1 VESVYRIGI
10 GFDAHPFSEGPRPL
24 VLGGV
29 AIPFPVGL
37 EGYSDADVL
46 THALMD
52 ALLGAANLADIGALF
67 PEGDPAFK
75 DADSLKL
82 LEQVCGL
89 LQERGY
95 RVVNVDCILILEEP
109 RIGPFREQIQNRLAG
124 ALKVAAGRVSV
135 KATTTER
142 MGFTGREEG
151 VAAQA
156 VALLARAEEG
166 NGA

>member
-1 VESVYRIGI
+1 MFRIGI
-10 GFDAHPFSEGPRPL
+10 GFDAHPFSEDPRPL

-29 AIPFPVGL
+29 TIPFPVGL

-52 ALLGAANLADIGALF
+52 ALLGAANLEDIGTLF
-67 PEGDPAFK
+67 PEGDPAYK
-75 DADSLKL
+75 DADSLEL
-82 LEQVCGL
+82 LEQVCTLIRG
-89 LQERGY
+89 RGY
-95 RVVNVDCILILEEP
+95 SVANVDCILILEEP
-109 RIGPFREQIQNRLAG
+109 RISPFRDQMKARLAG
-124 ALKVAAGRVSV
+124 ALQVPADRVSV

-156 VALLARAEEG
+156 VALLSRGEVSAV
-166 NGA
+166 

>member
-1 VESVYRIGI
+1 MYRIGI
-10 GFDAHPFSEGPRPL
+10 GFDAHPFSEDPRPL

-52 ALLGAANLADIGALF
+52 ALLGAANLEDIGALF
-67 PEGDPAFK
+67 PEGDPAYK
-75 DADSLKL
+75 DADSLEL
-82 LEQVCGL
+82 LAQVCGL
-89 LQERGY
+89 LQQRGFK
-95 RVVNVDCILILEEP
+95 VVNVDCILILEEP
-109 RIGPFREQIQNRLAG
+109 RIAPFRDQMKSRLAG
-124 ALKVAAGRVSV
+124 ALRLPGDRISI

-151 VAAQA
+151 IAAQA
-156 VALLARAEEG
+156 VALLSRAEVT
-166 NGA
+166 AV

>member
-1 VESVYRIGI
+1 MFRIGI
-10 GFDAHPFSEGPRPL
+10 GFDAHPFSEDPRPL

-29 AIPFPVGL
+29 TIPFPVGL

-52 ALLGAANLADIGALF
+52 ALLGAANLEDIGALF
-67 PEGDPAFK
+67 PEGDPAYK

-82 LEQVCGL
+82 LEQVSVL
-89 LQERGY
+89 IRGRGF

-109 RIGPFREQIQNRLAG
+109 RIGPFRDQMKARLAG
-124 ALKVAAGRVSV
+124 ALQVSADYVSV

-156 VALLARAEEG
+156 VALLARGEVS
-166 NGA
+166 NV

>member
-1 VESVYRIGI
+1 MFRIGI
-10 GFDAHPFSEGPRPL
+10 GFDAHPFSEEPRPL

-52 ALLGAANLADIGALF
+52 ALLGAANLEDIGALF
-67 PEGDPAFK
+67 PEGDPAYK
-75 DADSLKL
+75 DADSLQL
-82 LEQVCGL
+82 MEQVCGL
-89 LQERGY
+89 LQQRGF
-95 RVVNVDCILILEEP
+95 RVVNVDCIIIAEEP
-109 RIGPFREQIQNRLAG
+109 RVAPFREQMKSRLAG
-124 ALKVAAGRVSV
+124 TLRIPEDRVSI

-151 VAAQA
+151 IAAQA
-156 VALLARAEEG
+156 VALLSRAEVT
-166 NGA
+166 AV